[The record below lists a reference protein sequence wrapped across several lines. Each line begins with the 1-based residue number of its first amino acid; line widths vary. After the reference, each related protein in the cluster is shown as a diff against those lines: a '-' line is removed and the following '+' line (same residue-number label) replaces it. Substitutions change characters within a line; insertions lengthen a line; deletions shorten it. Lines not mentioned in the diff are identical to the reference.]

1 MIVKDTINDG
11 NAYCI
16 TLDLHNPATFNRS
29 ESTSFINLG
38 IGWIFEEI
46 MKDIKNEDITISGC
60 DE

>member
-1 MIVKDTINDG
+1 VEDAINDG

-29 ESTSFINLG
+29 KSTNFVNLG

-46 MKDIKNEDITISGC
+46 MKDIEKEDITISGC